1 MKVFYPRVL
10 LLGKGKIMQLEPK
23 KQANFRWIEV
33 DGGEV
38 INTDHIIGFFVDMT
52 QNKIKFELSSRSMF
66 YVKSFDSR
74 KETHEYFNALKE
86 KLDVLV

>member
-1 MKVFYPRVL
+1 
-10 LLGKGKIMQLEPK
+10 MQLEPK

-38 INTDHIIGFFVDMT
+38 INTDHVIGFFVDVT
-52 QNKIKFELSSRSMF
+52 QKKINFQISSRSAF
-66 YVKSFDSR
+66 FCKSFDNR
-74 KETHEYFNALKE
+74 KETYEYFNALKE